1 MNGMKYTD
9 EMRQFILDNYKGI
22 SNAELTE
29 RFNNKFGTKVS
40 LGRMKSYKGNHGLN
54 SGLTGRFEKGQKS
67 HNKGKKM
74 PAEVYEKAK
83 HTMFQKGNIPQ
94 NHRLVGSERVNV
106 DGYIEVK
113 IQEPNKWELKHRI
126 VWERVNGVIPK
137 GTGIIFLDGNKLNCS
152 IDNLRCV
159 TRAELLYLNRYGLN
173 NAGEVTDTGILM
185 AQLDAARNKRK
196 KNLIK

>member
-1 MNGMKYTD
+1 MNGMIYTD
-9 EMRQFILDNYKGI
+9 DMRRFIKDNYKGI
-22 SNAELTE
+22 SNVELTE

-40 LGRMKSYKGNHGLN
+40 LGQMKSYKGNHGLN
-54 SGLTGRFEKGQKS
+54 SGLTGRFKKGQKP

-74 PAEVYEKAK
+74 SEEVYEKVK

-94 NHRLVGSERVNV
+94 NHRQVGSERVNV

-126 VWERVNGVIPK
+126 VWERANGVIPK
-137 GTGIIFLDGNKLNCS
+137 GTGVIFLDGNKLNCS

-159 TRAELLYLNRYGLN
+159 TRAELLYLNRHGLN
-173 NAGEVTDTGILM
+173 NAGEITDTGILM
-185 AQLDAARNKRK
+185 AQLDAARSKRK
-196 KNLIK
+196 KT